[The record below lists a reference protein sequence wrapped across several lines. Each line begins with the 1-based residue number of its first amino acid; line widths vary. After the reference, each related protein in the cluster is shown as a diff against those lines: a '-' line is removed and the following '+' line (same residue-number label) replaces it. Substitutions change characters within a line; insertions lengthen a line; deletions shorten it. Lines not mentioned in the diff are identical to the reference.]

1 MRFPSV
7 GKEPPPTPSGN
18 TTAPTNN
25 ADDTI
30 VLLQDCRLMRK
41 DELQVIK
48 PGMTSRAPD
57 CFQRVPRRINL
68 PPEV

>member
-7 GKEPPPTPSGN
+7 GKEPPSTPSGTS
-18 TTAPTNN
+18 TTSTINP
-25 ADDTI
+25 DDTM

-68 PPEV
+68 PQEV